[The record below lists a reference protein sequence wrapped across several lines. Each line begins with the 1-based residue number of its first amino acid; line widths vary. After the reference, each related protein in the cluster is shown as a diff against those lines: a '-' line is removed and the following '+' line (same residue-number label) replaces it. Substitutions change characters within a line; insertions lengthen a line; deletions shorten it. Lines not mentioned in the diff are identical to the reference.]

1 MLFNSY
7 AFILLFM
14 PLTAVGFFLFARR
27 GKGFGAGWLAICSL
41 FFYGWWD
48 YRYLGLL
55 LLSVSCNYLAGHYI
69 THRQCTPAG
78 KQMLAIAVVA
88 NLLLLGYYKYADFF
102 ISSANTAFATDWPLL
117 GIVLPIGISFF
128 TFTQIAFLV
137 DAYLGKVTEYRF
149 IYYLLFVTYFPHLIA
164 GPVLHHK
171 EMMPQFDEAKN
182 YRPHLENIAIGLTI
196 FVIGLAKK
204 VLIADNLAVYASPVF
219 MPQAENPS
227 LFIAWGGVLAY
238 TFQLYFDFSGYSD
251 MAIGLSRLFGVRL
264 PLNFASPYKAANIVE
279 FWRCW
284 HMTLSRFLRDYL
296 YIPLGGNR
304 CGKIRQQANLML
316 TMLLGGLWHGAG
328 WNFVIWGGLHGLF
341 LVLNHAWRASTSHLP
356 SFLPARVARVLAI
369 ALTFLCVVFAWVYFR
384 APDLPTANRLVIGM
398 LGGFGAALPDSIASL
413 LASTKPLL
421 EHAGI
426 ITYLGGGTIFLETW
440 TAVTCSALIAFVAPN
455 TQQIMSRFNPALCEA
470 GRMPERPS
478 TRLLWAPQRLAA
490 LAVGLLFAAGVLALS
505 RPTEFLYFQ
514 F

>member
-1 MLFNSY
+1 MVFSDPKFLFVFLPAALIAGLLFRRTALFSPV
-7 AFILLFM
+7 ILLF
-14 PLTAVGFFLFARR
+14 
-27 GKGFGAGWLAICSL
+27 SL
-41 FFYGWWD
+41 VFFYWSSGA
-48 YRYLGLL
+48 YTLL
-55 LLSVSCNYLAGHYI
+55 LLASIAANWAFGLAVF
-69 THRQCTPAG
+69 RWRRR
-78 KQMLAIAVVA
+78 
-88 NLLLLGYYKYADFF
+88 LLLAAAVFVNLAVLGFFKYLGFVLEPLGYLGSDALFD
-102 ISSANTAFATDWPLL
+102 FAT
-117 GIVLPIGISFF
+117 GIVLPIGISFY
-128 TFTQIAFLV
+128 TFQGLSYVIDVWRGTLPKPERNPILFA
-137 DAYLGKVTEYRF
+137 AYLAF
-149 IYYLLFVTYFPHLIA
+149 FPQLIA
-164 GPVLHHK
+164 GPIVRFGDVVADFHAPKLSAD
-171 EMMPQFDEAKN
+171 MFAAGAA
-182 YRPHLENIAIGLTI
+182 RFL
-196 FVIGLAKK
+196 VGLAKK
-204 VLIADNLAVYASPVF
+204 VLVADLVAPIADAAFDQSGD
-219 MPQAENPS
+219 S
-227 LFIAWGGVLAY
+227 LTFAGAWIGSLAY
-238 TFQLYFDFSGYSD
+238 TVQIYFDFSGYSD